1 MNICSVIPIG
11 YYGLDKLNKYLILEL
26 TSIYLNYTNLSVADK
41 SANNILLQSTFINLS
56 NNLLMNRF
64 NHR

>member
-56 NNLLMNRF
+56 INLLMNRF
-64 NHR
+64 NH

>member
-64 NHR
+64 NH